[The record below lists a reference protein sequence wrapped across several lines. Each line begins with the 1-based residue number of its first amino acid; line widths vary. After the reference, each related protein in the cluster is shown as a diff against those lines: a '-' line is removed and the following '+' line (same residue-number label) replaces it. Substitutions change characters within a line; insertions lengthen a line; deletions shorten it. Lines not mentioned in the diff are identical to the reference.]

1 MTLYDLLWKATDGTK
16 YEIDCGNEDE
26 DTIKGIVDHT
36 TPDEADKEVEV
47 HSFKVYKNKL
57 YIYTY

>member
-1 MTLYDLLWKATDGTK
+1 MTLYDLLWKATDGTE
-16 YEIDCGNEDE
+16 YEIDCGN

-36 TPDEADKEVEV
+36 APDEADKEVEV

-57 YIYTY
+57 IIYTY